1 MNSNDFKYDTQP
13 EYNFG
18 HDKSILL
25 EDSNKL
31 CNIIKKFWLLLVLG
45 CVFLCIP
52 YWSVVPPMVM
62 DWYTDD
68 NASHGFII
76 PLISGYL
83 IWLQRKELAVMPVE
97 SSVAGLVLIVAAM
110 GMLVG
115 GWFASELFT
124 MRLSLVLTLCGC
136 ALYWLGV
143 KIFKRLLVP
152 LLFLVFMIPI
162 PAILYDA
169 AALPLKLMVSS
180 VSVYI
185 LKMMGIMVIRE
196 GNIIMFPNI
205 TLEVAEAC
213 SGLRSLTALLALTTA
228 YSLIVVKSRW
238 HRFLLVTAAIPIAV
252 GANVFRVVM
261 TGFLVRYFGVA
272 AAEGFFHEFAGLAT
286 FILAAAAIVGLHKLL
301 RRIA

>member
-1 MNSNDFKYDTQP
+1 
-13 EYNFG
+13 
-18 HDKSILL
+18 
-25 EDSNKL
+25 
-31 CNIIKKFWLLLVLG
+31 
-45 CVFLCIP
+45 
-52 YWSVVPPMVM
+52 
-62 DWYTDD
+62 
-68 NASHGFII
+68 
-76 PLISGYL
+76 
-83 IWLQRKELAVMPVE
+83 MPVE

-136 ALYWLGV
+136 ALYWLGTTL
-143 KIFKRLLVP
+143 FNRLLVP

-185 LKMMGIMVIRE
+185 LKMMGSVVMRE

-228 YSLIVVKSRW
+228 YSLIVVQSRW
-238 HRFLLVTAAIPIAV
+238 QRFLLVAAAIPIAV

-261 TGFLVRYFGVA
+261 TGFLVRYIGVA

-286 FILAAAAIVGLHKLL
+286 FVLAVAVIVGLHNLL

>member
-1 MNSNDFKYDTQP
+1 
-13 EYNFG
+13 
-18 HDKSILL
+18 
-25 EDSNKL
+25 
-31 CNIIKKFWLLLVLG
+31 
-45 CVFLCIP
+45 
-52 YWSVVPPMVM
+52 
-62 DWYTDD
+62 
-68 NASHGFII
+68 
-76 PLISGYL
+76 
-83 IWLQRKELAVMPVE
+83 MPVE

-136 ALYWLGV
+136 ALYWLGTTL
-143 KIFKRLLVP
+143 FNRLLVP

-162 PAILYDA
+162 PTILYDA

-185 LKMMGIMVIRE
+185 LKMMGSVVMRE

-228 YSLIVVKSRW
+228 YSLIVVQSRW
-238 HRFLLVTAAIPIAV
+238 QRFLLVSAAIPIAV
-252 GANVFRVVM
+252 VANVFRVVM
-261 TGFLVRYFGVA
+261 TGFLVRYIGVA

-286 FILAAAAIVGLHKLL
+286 FVLAVAVIVGLHHLL